1 MKSTIRAATSRDKAV
16 YRIKIFFKLTFL
28 CLLFLANT
36 VSANDSSIRVV
47 TSFSILEDLVKE
59 LGGQYVSVVNLVG
72 RNSDAH
78 MYQPKPSD
86 AVAIAKADLV
96 VFNGLGFEGWIP
108 RLIKNSGY
116 KNRQIIASRGVD
128 AIKNG
133 KEIDPHAWQSFHNI
147 RLYIQNIS
155 QMLIQLRPQH
165 VEALTKRQQK
175 YLDSVSNLEQRL
187 KKQFASIPP
196 NKRIVVT
203 SHDAFGYL
211 GREFKIQFLAPLG
224 LSLEVE
230 ASAEDVAAIID
241 QIREQSVK
249 ALFVENINNPRL
261 LELIS
266 AETNVAIGGRLYS
279 DALSEVKGP
288 AGTYLK
294 MMRHNIESLIT
305 VLSTEV
311 VFKKI
316 NPEGKKN
323 D

>member
-1 MKSTIRAATSRDKAV
+1 M
-16 YRIKIFFKLTFL
+16 
-28 CLLFLANT
+28 
-36 VSANDSSIRVV
+36 
-47 TSFSILEDLVKE
+47 
-59 LGGQYVSVVNLVG
+59 
-72 RNSDAH
+72 
-78 MYQPKPSD
+78 
-86 AVAIAKADLV
+86 
-96 VFNGLGFEGWIP
+96 
-108 RLIKNSGY
+108 
-116 KNRQIIASRGVD
+116 SRGVD

-211 GREFKIQFLAPLG
+211 GSEFKIQFLAPLG

-266 AETNVAIGGRLYS
+266 AETDVTIGGRLYS
-279 DALSEVKGP
+279 DALSEVEGP
-288 AGTYLK
+288 ASTYLK
-294 MMRHNIESLIT
+294 MMRYNIESLINRLNT
-305 VLSTEV
+305 H
-311 VFKKI
+311 
-316 NPEGKKN
+316 
-323 D
+323 

>member
-1 MKSTIRAATSRDKAV
+1 M
-16 YRIKIFFKLTFL
+16 YRTTKFFKLIFL
-28 CLLFLANT
+28 CLLFLVNIA
-36 VSANDSSIRVV
+36 SANESSIRVV

-59 LGGQYVSVVNLVG
+59 LGGQYVNVVNLVD

-78 MYQPKPSD
+78 TYQPKPSD

-96 VFNGLGFEGWIP
+96 IFNGLGFEGWIP

-116 KNRQIIASRGVD
+116 KNKQIIASKGVD
-128 AIKNG
+128 AIRNG
-133 KEIDPHAWQSFHNI
+133 KETDPHAWQSFHNI
-147 RLYIQNIS
+147 RLYVQNIS
-155 QMLIQLRPQH
+155 QMLIQLRPQYSE
-165 VEALTKRQQK
+165 VLTKRQQK
-175 YLDSVSNLEQRL
+175 YLDSLNDLEISL
-187 KKQFASIPP
+187 KEQLVKIPV

-230 ASAEDVAAIID
+230 ASAEDVATIID
-241 QIREQSVK
+241 QIREQNVK

>member
-1 MKSTIRAATSRDKAV
+1 M

-28 CLLFLANT
+28 CLLFLANA

-116 KNRQIIASRGVD
+116 KNQQIIASRGVD

-175 YLDSVSNLEQRL
+175 YLDSVSNLEHRL

-266 AETNVAIGGRLYS
+266 AETNVTIGGRLYS
-279 DALSEVKGP
+279 DALSEVEGP
-288 AGTYLK
+288 ASTYLK
-294 MMRHNIESLIT
+294 MMRYNIESLINRLNT
-305 VLSTEV
+305 H
-311 VFKKI
+311 
-316 NPEGKKN
+316 
-323 D
+323 

>member
-1 MKSTIRAATSRDKAV
+1 M
-16 YRIKIFFKLTFL
+16 YRTTKFFKLIFL
-28 CLLFLANT
+28 CLLFLVNIA
-36 VSANDSSIRVV
+36 SANESSIRVV

-59 LGGQYVSVVNLVG
+59 LGGQYVNVVNLVD

-78 MYQPKPSD
+78 TYQPKPSD

-96 VFNGLGFEGWIP
+96 IFNGLGFEGWIP

-116 KNRQIIASRGVD
+116 KNKQIIASKGVD

-133 KEIDPHAWQSFHNI
+133 KETDPHAWQSFHNI
-147 RLYIQNIS
+147 RLYVQNIS
-155 QMLIQLRPQH
+155 QMLIQLRPQYSE
-165 VEALTKRQQK
+165 VLTKRQQK
-175 YLDSVSNLEQRL
+175 YLDSLNDLEISLKEQLVKIPVS
-187 KKQFASIPP
+187 
-196 NKRIVVT
+196 KRIVVT

-230 ASAEDVAAIID
+230 ASAEDVATIID
-241 QIREQSVK
+241 QIREQNVK

>member
-1 MKSTIRAATSRDKAV
+1 M

-116 KNRQIIASRGVD
+116 KNQQIIASRGVD

-266 AETNVAIGGRLYS
+266 AETNVTIGGRLYS
-279 DALSEVKGP
+279 DALSEVEGP
-288 AGTYLK
+288 ASTYLK
-294 MMRHNIESLIT
+294 MMRYNIESLINRLNT
-305 VLSTEV
+305 H
-311 VFKKI
+311 
-316 NPEGKKN
+316 
-323 D
+323 

>member
-1 MKSTIRAATSRDKAV
+1 M

-28 CLLFLANT
+28 CLLFLANA
-36 VSANDSSIRVV
+36 VSANDSNIRVV

-116 KNRQIIASRGVD
+116 KNQQIIASRGVD

-266 AETNVAIGGRLYS
+266 AETNVTIGGRLYS
-279 DALSEVKGP
+279 DALSEVEGP
-288 AGTYLK
+288 ASTYLK
-294 MMRHNIESLIT
+294 MMRYNIESLINRLNT
-305 VLSTEV
+305 H
-311 VFKKI
+311 
-316 NPEGKKN
+316 
-323 D
+323 

>member
-1 MKSTIRAATSRDKAV
+1 M
-16 YRIKIFFKLTFL
+16 YRITKFFKLIFL
-28 CLLFLANT
+28 CLLFLVNVA
-36 VSANDSSIRVV
+36 SANESGIRVV

-59 LGGQYVSVVNLVG
+59 LGGQYVNVVNLVD

-78 MYQPKPSD
+78 TYQPKPSD

-96 VFNGLGFEGWIP
+96 IFNGLGFEGWIP

-116 KNRQIIASRGVD
+116 KNKQIIASKGVD

-133 KEIDPHAWQSFHNI
+133 KETDPHAWQSFHNI
-147 RLYIQNIS
+147 RLYVQNIS
-155 QMLIQLRPQH
+155 QMLIQLRPQYSE
-165 VEALTKRQQK
+165 VLTKRQQK
-175 YLDSVSNLEQRL
+175 YLDSLNDLEISL
-187 KKQFASIPP
+187 KEQLVKIPV

-230 ASAEDVAAIID
+230 ASAEDVATIID
-241 QIREQSVK
+241 QIREQNVK

-316 NPEGKKN
+316 NPEGKRN

>member
-1 MKSTIRAATSRDKAV
+1 M
-16 YRIKIFFKLTFL
+16 YRTTKFFKLIFL
-28 CLLFLANT
+28 CLLFLVNVA
-36 VSANDSSIRVV
+36 SANESGIRVV

-59 LGGQYVSVVNLVG
+59 LGGQYVNVVNLVD

-78 MYQPKPSD
+78 TYQPKPSD

-96 VFNGLGFEGWIP
+96 IFNGLGFEGWIP

-116 KNRQIIASRGVD
+116 KNKQIIASKGVD

-133 KEIDPHAWQSFHNI
+133 KETDPHAWQSFHNI
-147 RLYIQNIS
+147 RLYVQNIS
-155 QMLIQLRPQH
+155 QMLIQLRPQYSE
-165 VEALTKRQQK
+165 VLTKRQQK
-175 YLDSVSNLEQRL
+175 YLDSLNDLEISLKEQLVKIPVS
-187 KKQFASIPP
+187 
-196 NKRIVVT
+196 KRIVVT

-230 ASAEDVAAIID
+230 ASAEDVATIID
-241 QIREQSVK
+241 QIREQNVK

>member
-1 MKSTIRAATSRDKAV
+1 MVDCLKNTIRAATLRDNTM
-16 YRIKIFFKLTFL
+16 YQIKRFLKSMFL
-28 CLLFLANT
+28 CLFFLANV
-36 VSANDSSIRVV
+36 VSAGEPSIRVV
-47 TSFSILEDLVKE
+47 TSFSILEDLVNE
-59 LGGQYVSVVNLVG
+59 LGGQYVSVINLVN

-86 AVAIAKADLV
+86 AVSIAKADLV

-116 KNRQIIASRGVD
+116 KNKQIIASEGVD

-147 RLYIQNIS
+147 RLYVQNIT
-155 QMLIQLRPQH
+155 QALIELRPQH
-165 VEALTKRQQK
+165 VKALTKRQQK
-175 YLDSVSNLEQRL
+175 YLGSISNLEKRL
-187 KKQFASIPP
+187 KKQFASIPS

-211 GREFKIQFLAPLG
+211 GREFNIRFLAPLG
-224 LSLEVE
+224 LSIEVE

-241 QIREQSVK
+241 QIREQNVK

-279 DALSEVKGP
+279 DALSEIKGP
-288 AGTYLK
+288 ADTYLK
-294 MMRHNIESLIT
+294 MMRHNIESLINRLNT
-305 VLSTEV
+305 H
-311 VFKKI
+311 
-316 NPEGKKN
+316 
-323 D
+323 

>member
-1 MKSTIRAATSRDKAV
+1 M

-47 TSFSILEDLVKE
+47 TCFSILEDLVKE

-116 KNRQIIASRGVD
+116 KNQQIIASRGVD

-230 ASAEDVAAIID
+230 ASAEDVATIID

-266 AETNVAIGGRLYS
+266 AETNVTIGGRLYS
-279 DALSEVKGP
+279 DALSEVEGP
-288 AGTYLK
+288 ASTYLK
-294 MMRHNIESLIT
+294 MMRYNIESLINRLNT
-305 VLSTEV
+305 H
-311 VFKKI
+311 
-316 NPEGKKN
+316 
-323 D
+323 

>member
-1 MKSTIRAATSRDKAV
+1 M

-47 TSFSILEDLVKE
+47 TSFSILEDLVVKE

-116 KNRQIIASRGVD
+116 KNQQIIASRGVD

-266 AETNVAIGGRLYS
+266 AETNVTIGGRLYS
-279 DALSEVKGP
+279 DALSEVEGP
-288 AGTYLK
+288 ASTYLK
-294 MMRHNIESLIT
+294 MMRYNIESLINRLNT
-305 VLSTEV
+305 H
-311 VFKKI
+311 
-316 NPEGKKN
+316 
-323 D
+323 

>member
-1 MKSTIRAATSRDKAV
+1 M
-16 YRIKIFFKLTFL
+16 
-28 CLLFLANT
+28 
-36 VSANDSSIRVV
+36 V

-116 KNRQIIASRGVD
+116 KNQQIIASRGVD

-175 YLDSVSNLEQRL
+175 YLDSVSNLEQRF
-187 KKQFASIPP
+187 KKQLVSIPP

-266 AETNVAIGGRLYS
+266 AETNVTIGGRLYS
-279 DALSEVKGP
+279 DALSEVEGP
-288 AGTYLK
+288 ASTYLK
-294 MMRHNIESLIT
+294 MMRYNIESLINRLNT
-305 VLSTEV
+305 H
-311 VFKKI
+311 
-316 NPEGKKN
+316 
-323 D
+323 

>member
-1 MKSTIRAATSRDKAV
+1 M
-16 YRIKIFFKLTFL
+16 YRTTKFFKLIFL
-28 CLLFLANT
+28 CLLFLVNIA
-36 VSANDSSIRVV
+36 SANESSIRVV

-59 LGGQYVSVVNLVG
+59 LGGQYVNVVNLVD

-78 MYQPKPSD
+78 TYQPKPSD
-86 AVAIAKADLV
+86 AVAISKADLV
-96 VFNGLGFEGWIP
+96 IFNGLGFEGWIP

-116 KNRQIIASRGVD
+116 KNKQIIASKGVD

-133 KEIDPHAWQSFHNI
+133 KETDPHAWQSFHNI
-147 RLYIQNIS
+147 RLYVQNIS
-155 QMLIQLRPQH
+155 QMLIQLRPQYSE
-165 VEALTKRQQK
+165 VLTKRQQK
-175 YLDSVSNLEQRL
+175 YLDSLNDLEISLKEQLVKIPVS
-187 KKQFASIPP
+187 
-196 NKRIVVT
+196 KRIVVT

-230 ASAEDVAAIID
+230 ASAEDVATIID
-241 QIREQSVK
+241 QIREQNVK

>member
-1 MKSTIRAATSRDKAV
+1 MKSTIRAATSRDKTV
-16 YRIKIFFKLTFL
+16 YRIKIFFKLTCL

-116 KNRQIIASRGVD
+116 KNQQIIASRGVD

-187 KKQFASIPP
+187 NKQFASIPP

-266 AETNVAIGGRLYS
+266 AETNVTIGGRLYS
-279 DALSEVKGP
+279 DALSEIEGP
-288 AGTYLK
+288 ASTYLK
-294 MMRHNIESLIT
+294 MMRYNIESLINRLNT
-305 VLSTEV
+305 H
-311 VFKKI
+311 
-316 NPEGKKN
+316 
-323 D
+323 

>member
-1 MKSTIRAATSRDKAV
+1 M
-16 YRIKIFFKLTFL
+16 YRTTKFFKLIFL
-28 CLLFLANT
+28 CLLFLVNIA
-36 VSANDSSIRVV
+36 SANESSIRVV

-59 LGGQYVSVVNLVG
+59 LGGQYVNVVNLVD

-78 MYQPKPSD
+78 TYQPKPSD

-96 VFNGLGFEGWIP
+96 IFNGLGFEGWIP

-116 KNRQIIASRGVD
+116 KNKQIIASKGVD

-133 KEIDPHAWQSFHNI
+133 KETDPHAWQSFHNI
-147 RLYIQNIS
+147 RLYVQNIS
-155 QMLIQLRPQH
+155 QMLIQLRPQYSE
-165 VEALTKRQQK
+165 VLTKRQQK
-175 YLDSVSNLEQRL
+175 YLDSLNDLEINLKEQLVKIPVS
-187 KKQFASIPP
+187 
-196 NKRIVVT
+196 KRIVVT

-230 ASAEDVAAIID
+230 ASAEDVATIID
-241 QIREQSVK
+241 QIREQNVK

-261 LELIS
+261 LELNS

-316 NPEGKKN
+316 NLEGKKN

>member
-1 MKSTIRAATSRDKAV
+1 M
-16 YRIKIFFKLTFL
+16 YRTTKFFKLIFL
-28 CLLFLANT
+28 CLLFLVNVA
-36 VSANDSSIRVV
+36 SANESGIRVV

-59 LGGQYVSVVNLVG
+59 LGGQYVNVVNLVD

-78 MYQPKPSD
+78 TYQPKPSD

-96 VFNGLGFEGWIP
+96 IFNGLGFEGWIP

-116 KNRQIIASRGVD
+116 KNKQIIASKGVD

-133 KEIDPHAWQSFHNI
+133 KETDPHAWQSFHNI
-147 RLYIQNIS
+147 RLYVQNIS
-155 QMLIQLRPQH
+155 QMLIQLRPQYSE
-165 VEALTKRQQK
+165 VLTKRQQK
-175 YLDSVSNLEQRL
+175 YLDSLNDLEISLKEQLVKIPVS
-187 KKQFASIPP
+187 
-196 NKRIVVT
+196 KRIVVT

-230 ASAEDVAAIID
+230 ASAEDVATIID
-241 QIREQSVK
+241 QIREQTVK

>member
-1 MKSTIRAATSRDKAV
+1 M
-16 YRIKIFFKLTFL
+16 YRITKFFKLIFL
-28 CLLFLANT
+28 CLLFLVNVA
-36 VSANDSSIRVV
+36 SANESGIRVV

-59 LGGQYVSVVNLVG
+59 LGGQYVNVVNLVD

-78 MYQPKPSD
+78 TYQPKPSD

-96 VFNGLGFEGWIP
+96 IFNGLGFEGWIP

-116 KNRQIIASRGVD
+116 KNKQIIASKGVD

-187 KKQFASIPP
+187 KKHFANIPP

-203 SHDAFGYL
+203 RHDAFGYL

-266 AETNVAIGGRLYS
+266 AETNVTIGGRLYS
-279 DALSEVKGP
+279 DALSEVEGP

-294 MMRHNIESLIT
+294 MMRYNIESLINRLNT
-305 VLSTEV
+305 H
-311 VFKKI
+311 
-316 NPEGKKN
+316 
-323 D
+323 

>member
-1 MKSTIRAATSRDKAV
+1 M

-116 KNRQIIASRGVD
+116 KNQQIIASRGVD

-196 NKRIVVT
+196 NKRIVLT

-266 AETNVAIGGRLYS
+266 AETNVTIGGRLYS
-279 DALSEVKGP
+279 DALSEVEGP
-288 AGTYLK
+288 ASTYLK
-294 MMRHNIESLIT
+294 MMRYNIESLINRLNT
-305 VLSTEV
+305 H
-311 VFKKI
+311 
-316 NPEGKKN
+316 
-323 D
+323 

>member
-1 MKSTIRAATSRDKAV
+1 M

-28 CLLFLANT
+28 CLLFLANA

-116 KNRQIIASRGVD
+116 KNQQIIASRGVD

-165 VEALTKRQQK
+165 VKALTKRQQK

-187 KKQFASIPP
+187 NKQFASIPP

-241 QIREQSVK
+241 QICEQSVK

-266 AETNVAIGGRLYS
+266 AETNVTIGGRLYS
-279 DALSEVKGP
+279 DALSEVEGP
-288 AGTYLK
+288 ASTYLK
-294 MMRHNIESLIT
+294 MMRYNIESLINRLNT
-305 VLSTEV
+305 H
-311 VFKKI
+311 
-316 NPEGKKN
+316 
-323 D
+323 

>member
-1 MKSTIRAATSRDKAV
+1 M

-116 KNRQIIASRGVD
+116 KNQQIIASRGVD

-266 AETNVAIGGRLYS
+266 AETDVTIGGRLYS
-279 DALSEVKGP
+279 DALSEVEGP
-288 AGTYLK
+288 ASTYLK
-294 MMRHNIESLIT
+294 MMRYNIESLINRLNT
-305 VLSTEV
+305 H
-311 VFKKI
+311 
-316 NPEGKKN
+316 
-323 D
+323 

>member
-1 MKSTIRAATSRDKAV
+1 M
-16 YRIKIFFKLTFL
+16 YRTTKFFKLIFL
-28 CLLFLANT
+28 CLLFLVNIA
-36 VSANDSSIRVV
+36 SANESSIRVV

-59 LGGQYVSVVNLVG
+59 LGGQYVNVVNLVD

-78 MYQPKPSD
+78 TYQPKPSD
-86 AVAIAKADLV
+86 AVAISKADLV
-96 VFNGLGFEGWIP
+96 IFNGLGFEGWIP

-116 KNRQIIASRGVD
+116 KNKQIIASKGVD

-133 KEIDPHAWQSFHNI
+133 KETDPHAWQSFHNI
-147 RLYIQNIS
+147 RLYVQNIS
-155 QMLIQLRPQH
+155 QMLIQLRPQYSE
-165 VEALTKRQQK
+165 VLTKRQQK
-175 YLDSVSNLEQRL
+175 YLDSLNDLEINLKEQLVKIPVS
-187 KKQFASIPP
+187 
-196 NKRIVVT
+196 KRIVVT

-230 ASAEDVAAIID
+230 ASAEDVATIID
-241 QIREQSVK
+241 QIREQNVK

>member
-1 MKSTIRAATSRDKAV
+1 M

-28 CLLFLANT
+28 CILFLANT

-116 KNRQIIASRGVD
+116 KNQQIIASRGVD

-187 KKQFASIPP
+187 KKQFANIPP

-266 AETNVAIGGRLYS
+266 AETNVTIGGRLYS
-279 DALSEVKGP
+279 DALSEVEGP

-294 MMRHNIESLIT
+294 MMRYNIESLINRLNT
-305 VLSTEV
+305 H
-311 VFKKI
+311 
-316 NPEGKKN
+316 
-323 D
+323 

>member
-1 MKSTIRAATSRDKAV
+1 M
-16 YRIKIFFKLTFL
+16 YRTTKFFKLIFL
-28 CLLFLANT
+28 CLLFLVNVA
-36 VSANDSSIRVV
+36 SANESGIRVV

-59 LGGQYVSVVNLVG
+59 LGGQYVNVVNLVD

-78 MYQPKPSD
+78 TYQPKPSD

-96 VFNGLGFEGWIP
+96 IFNGLGFEGWIP

-116 KNRQIIASRGVD
+116 KNKQIIASKGVD

-133 KEIDPHAWQSFHNI
+133 KETDPHAWQSFHNI
-147 RLYIQNIS
+147 RLYVQNIS
-155 QMLIQLRPQH
+155 QMLIQLRPQYSE
-165 VEALTKRQQK
+165 VLTKRQQK
-175 YLDSVSNLEQRL
+175 YLDSLNDLEINLKEQLVKIPVS
-187 KKQFASIPP
+187 
-196 NKRIVVT
+196 KRIVVT

-230 ASAEDVAAIID
+230 ASAEDVATIID
-241 QIREQSVK
+241 QIREQTVK

>member
-1 MKSTIRAATSRDKAV
+1 M

-116 KNRQIIASRGVD
+116 KNQQIIASRGVD

-249 ALFVENINNPRL
+249 ALFVENTNNPRL

-266 AETNVAIGGRLYS
+266 AETNVTIGGRLYS
-279 DALSEVKGP
+279 DALSEVEGP
-288 AGTYLK
+288 ASTYLK
-294 MMRHNIESLIT
+294 MMRYNIESLINRLNT
-305 VLSTEV
+305 H
-311 VFKKI
+311 
-316 NPEGKKN
+316 
-323 D
+323 

>member
-1 MKSTIRAATSRDKAV
+1 M
-16 YRIKIFFKLTFL
+16 YRTTKFFKLIFL
-28 CLLFLANT
+28 CLLFLVNIA
-36 VSANDSSIRVV
+36 SANESSIRVV

-59 LGGQYVSVVNLVG
+59 LGGQYVNVVNLVD

-78 MYQPKPSD
+78 TYQPKPSD
-86 AVAIAKADLV
+86 AVAISKADLV
-96 VFNGLGFEGWIP
+96 IFNGLGFEGWIP

-116 KNRQIIASRGVD
+116 KNKQIIASKGVD

-133 KEIDPHAWQSFHNI
+133 KETDPHAWQSFHNI
-147 RLYIQNIS
+147 RLYVQNIS
-155 QMLIQLRPQH
+155 QMLIQLRPQYSE
-165 VEALTKRQQK
+165 VLTKRQQK
-175 YLDSVSNLEQRL
+175 YLDSLNDLEISLKEQLVKIPVS
-187 KKQFASIPP
+187 
-196 NKRIVVT
+196 KRIVVT

-211 GREFKIQFLAPLG
+211 GREFKIQYLAPLG

-230 ASAEDVAAIID
+230 ASAEDVATIID
-241 QIREQSVK
+241 QIREQNVK

>member
-1 MKSTIRAATSRDKAV
+1 MVDCLKNTIRAAILRDNTM
-16 YRIKIFFKLTFL
+16 YQIKRFLKSMFL
-28 CLLFLANT
+28 CLFFWANL
-36 VSANDSSIRVV
+36 VNAGEPSIRVV
-47 TSFSILEDLVKE
+47 TSFSILENLVNE
-59 LGGQYVSVVNLVG
+59 LGGQYVSVINLVS

-86 AVAIAKADLV
+86 AVSIAKADLV

-116 KNRQIIASRGVD
+116 KNKQIIASEGVN

-147 RLYIQNIS
+147 RLYVQNIT
-155 QMLIQLRPQH
+155 QALIELRPQH
-165 VEALTKRQQK
+165 VKALTKRQQK
-175 YLDSVSNLEQRL
+175 YLGSISNLEKRL
-187 KKQFASIPP
+187 KKQFASIPS

-211 GREFKIQFLAPLG
+211 GREFNIRFLAPLG
-224 LSLEVE
+224 LSIEVE

-241 QIREQSVK
+241 QIREQNVK

-266 AETNVAIGGRLYS
+266 GETNVAIGGRLYS
-279 DALSEVKGP
+279 DALSEIKGP
-288 AGTYLK
+288 ADTYLK
-294 MMRHNIESLIT
+294 MMRHNIESLINRLNT
-305 VLSTEV
+305 H
-311 VFKKI
+311 
-316 NPEGKKN
+316 
-323 D
+323 

>member
-1 MKSTIRAATSRDKAV
+1 M

-116 KNRQIIASRGVD
+116 KNQQIIASRGVD

-224 LSLEVE
+224 LSLQVE

-266 AETNVAIGGRLYS
+266 AETNVTIGGRLYS
-279 DALSEVKGP
+279 DALSEVEGP
-288 AGTYLK
+288 ASTYLK
-294 MMRHNIESLIT
+294 MMRYNIESLINRLNT
-305 VLSTEV
+305 H
-311 VFKKI
+311 
-316 NPEGKKN
+316 
-323 D
+323 